1 MNRMI
6 KKISF
11 IILSLVLIS
20 LMIVSCKEK
29 EVIYNIGDEVT
40 IDGIKYKLYSTSEL
54 GTGVSY
60 YGENHVS
67 VRYYNPDGTLKNI
80 NEEDIYKKN
89 DDRVGYLHKFY
100 YYDML
105 NLDKYPD
112 LTIDLIQNEYR
123 NKNIHLEPFYFSY
136 EETDIDTITEQNN
149 MASLY
154 PSQFL
159 YVDDNGLAQNGN
171 YFFSTNLI
179 YDSLC
184 QDEAYWAVVGYNY
197 DDVKEDT
204 LILHRIGDY
213 QIVAIAYKALE
224 GAPMKTLTVEAPT
237 DEDLKEDKDGNYS
250 YIPVLYYPYAIS
262 NCPNLVSISTFNG
275 YFMPLSI
282 SNIPKIID
290 LNLAAKEGSC
300 GDNGFFALDAAFY
313 DLTIKNLKVNFL
325 ESVSMLDSKLAPN
338 DYFNNEFNCGLGGCY
353 NSIFTD
359 CKINSFKA
367 LNITYESSGND
378 LYFFD
383 GNLVAISYL
392 YKEQVIIN
400 SITPTLINFKYQHD
414 KVIHYQIY
422 AHNLPL
428 IKDGVCY
435 NPYNTYI
442 QANLKNQYL
451 FTKNPS
457 FLVVLPTIYHRGG
470 ENNIYRILESNYYCE
485 DGYIK
490 LKITG
495 LFVKIQKCELYPNN
509 DINCVHRIPAVTDIV
524 LTVCEINDDCTYVV
538 DDGTVIYD
546 HNK

>member
-112 LTIDLIQNEYR
+112 LTVDLIQNEYR
-123 NKNIHLEPFYFSY
+123 DKNIHLEPFYFSY
-136 EETDIDTITEQNN
+136 KETDIDTITEQNN

-184 QDEAYWAVVGYNY
+184 QDEAYWAVVGYN
-197 DDVKEDT
+197 
-204 LILHRIGDY
+204 
-213 QIVAIAYKALE
+213 
-224 GAPMKTLTVEAPT
+224 
-237 DEDLKEDKDGNYS
+237 
-250 YIPVLYYPYAIS
+250 IPVLYYPYAIS

-392 YKEQVIIN
+392 NKEQVIIN
-400 SITPTLINFKYQHD
+400 SITPTLINFKYLHD

-538 DDGTVIYD
+538 DDGIVIYD
-546 HNK
+546 PAK